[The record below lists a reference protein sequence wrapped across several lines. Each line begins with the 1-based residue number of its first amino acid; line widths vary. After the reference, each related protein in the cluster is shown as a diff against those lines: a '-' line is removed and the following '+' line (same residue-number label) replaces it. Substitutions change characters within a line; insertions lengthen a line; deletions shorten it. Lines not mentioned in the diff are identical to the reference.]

1 MGGRYP
7 YNAQRI
13 DWFLG
18 SLFEN
23 REDVVE
29 VELSLVEVSV
39 FTQSCFDSI
48 YGLIAKYL
56 GFERRN
62 S

>member
-1 MGGRYP
+1 MGGP
-7 YNAQRI
+7 ATPHNAWRI

-29 VELSLVEVSV
+29 VQPPGDTL
-39 FTQSCFDSI
+39 
-48 YGLIAKYL
+48 
-56 GFERRN
+56 
-62 S
+62 